1 MITTKNAKTNKEEIF
16 EQINKIVLLK
26 IKTLIV
32 KGLRREDILEFE
44 QAVKKNDVSVLLAFA
59 QRRIPH
65 LSTKIHEEMKLL
77 GQKIAEKTYE

>member
-65 LSTKIHEEMKLL
+65 LSTKSHEEMKLL